1 MAPLCFALTTAIAH
15 PRLHRSWKG
24 ARWISACNVHAGD
37 SVAVRQSN
45 RIAAICVGLLMN
57 PSIQSLDDRQRFFSP
72 TSLCFFDHVQQLT
85 YGALFSRDLG
95 VVRTTAPPS
104 RMPCQPSATHGAT
117 FTVRRKQAPA
127 ASARSNPP
135 SLCRRF
141 FANALPAL
149 WLCLTCLLMT
159 PGLTFE
165 HGDAK
170 AI

>member
-1 MAPLCFALTTAIAH
+1 MASPCFALATSIAH
-15 PRLHRSWKG
+15 LKLHRSPKG
-24 ARWISACNVHAGD
+24 ARRVSACDVHAGD

-104 RMPCQPSATHGAT
+104 RMPCPPSTTHGTA

-127 ASARSNPP
+127 ASARSNPR

-141 FANALPAL
+141 FASALPAL
-149 WLCLTCLLMT
+149 WLCLTCL
-159 PGLTFE
+159 
-165 HGDAK
+165 
-170 AI
+170 